1 MQKVYSM
8 IKCVIHCAD
17 IHIRNFQRL
26 NEYTDQLSR
35 FVEKCKEVTKN
46 YKREEIRIVI
56 SGDLVHQKN
65 NISNELM
72 TFSSFFLRE
81 LEQIARVIVIAGNH
95 DLLVNNTS
103 RTDTLTALF
112 ETANFED
119 CAFLD
124 GMLNYESG
132 FVEDENIIWA
142 LYSIYDGYSPPKMD
156 DLNKENKTVVGL
168 YHGMVV
174 GASLNNG
181 TVIDNGVEGDLFE
194 GCDCV
199 MAGDIHKR
207 QVLKRGDVE
216 IVYPGSLIQ
225 QTFGE
230 TVSQHGFVLWD
241 IENLTHEFVDLDTDY
256 GLFDMEIESIDDID
270 NDKEKLIN
278 F

>member
-1 MQKVYSM
+1 M
-8 IKCVIHCAD
+8 IKCVIHCSD

-26 NEYTDQLSR
+26 SEYAEQLTK
-35 FVEKCKEVTKN
+35 FVEKCNEIAQN
-46 YKREEIRIVI
+46 YEREEIRIVVA
-56 SGDLVHQKN
+56 GDLVHQKN

-72 TFSSFFLRE
+72 TFSSFFLRQ
-81 LEQIARVIVIAGNH
+81 LEEIADVIVIAGNH

-112 ETANFED
+112 DTANFTN
-119 CAFLD
+119 CKFFD

-132 FVEDENIIWA
+132 IIEDENIIWV
-142 LYSIYDGYSPPKMD
+142 LYSIYNGYKAPDISEI
-156 DLNKENKTVVGL
+156 NREGKTVIGL
-168 YHGMVV
+168 YHGMVD

-181 TVIDNGVEGDLFE
+181 SVVDNGVEGSLFE
-194 GCDCV
+194 GCDFV

-207 QVLKRGDVE
+207 QVLKRGDCE

-230 TVSQHGFVLWD
+230 TVSQHGFVVWNM
-241 IENLTHEFVDLDTDY
+241 ENLTYEFVDLETDY
-256 GLFDMEIESIDDID
+256 GLYDIEIESIDDID
-270 NDKEKLIN
+270 EDKEKLIN